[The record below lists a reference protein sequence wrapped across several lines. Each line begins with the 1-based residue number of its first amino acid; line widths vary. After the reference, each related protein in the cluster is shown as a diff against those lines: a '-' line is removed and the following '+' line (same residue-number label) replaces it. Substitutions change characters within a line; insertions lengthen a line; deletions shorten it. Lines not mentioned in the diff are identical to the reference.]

1 MDFNEILKKLQSLL
15 KNLNPRNI
23 ALIIAGLLLITFLG
37 IIAFKTVTKEEY
49 GVLYTHLNPDDAG
62 SILSVLQEENIPYKV
77 EGDGSIILVPRN
89 KVHEIRLKLAA
100 KDFHQERP

>member
-1 MDFNEILKKLQSLL
+1 MDFNEILKKTSEFIK

-49 GVLYTHLNPDDAG
+49 GVL
-62 SILSVLQEENIPYKV
+62 
-77 EGDGSIILVPRN
+77 
-89 KVHEIRLKLAA
+89 
-100 KDFHQERP
+100 